1 MLQAEVQGGRLP
13 RLLQAAIDAFSLPD
27 LRSKILF
34 TLALLAI
41 YRFAA
46 HIPMPGINEGALSNL
61 FENNDLL
68 GFLDLFSGGA
78 LRRMSIVALGVFP
91 YITAS
96 IVMQLITPVF
106 PKLQEMA
113 REGESGRAKM
123 SRITH
128 WLTVPI
134 ALAQGYGQLILL
146 QGSGVFVDSVTG
158 APTFVVGFFGASLL
172 PTVAALLSIVAGTLF
187 LVWMGELITERG
199 IGNGISL
206 IIFAGIVA
214 GFPGLLSQGFLDT
227 DNVLGIGFF
236 AIIGVGIIA
245 LIVWFNEAH
254 RRIPVQYGRSIFR
267 GGRMY
272 RQSGAT
278 YLPLRINSAGMIPL
292 IFAFS
297 IVILPGTMA
306 TYFATTTG
314 VIGDV
319 ARFFADLLVP
329 TSPPYWIMVFI
340 LVVIFTF
347 FYTLVVFNQQNLAE
361 NLQRNGGFVLGIR
374 PGRPTQEYLNR
385 VIVRITMGGA
395 LFLGFIAIVPYLA
408 SLITDVQAISLSSTS
423 LLIMVGVGLDTM
435 RQLEAQLMMR
445 NYEGFLR

>member
-46 HIPMPGINEGALSNL
+46 HIPMPGIDQQALSNL

-134 ALAQGYGQLILL
+134 ALAQGYGQLMLL
-146 QGSGVFVDSVTG
+146 QGSGVFAGSS
-158 APTFVVGFFGASLL
+158 FEVGFYGASLL
-172 PTVAALLSIVAGTLF
+172 PTVAALLSIVAGTMF
-187 LVWMGELITERG
+187 LVWLGELITERG

-206 IIFAGIVA
+206 IIFSGIVA
-214 GFPGLLSQGFLDT
+214 GFPGLLSQGFGS
-227 DNVLGIGFF
+227 DNILGIGFF

-245 LIVWFNEAH
+245 LIVMFNEAH

-314 VIGDV
+314 VVGDI
-319 ARFFADLLVP
+319 ARFFADLLIP

-374 PGRPTQEYLNR
+374 PGRPTQEYLNK

>member
-1 MLQAEVQGGRLP
+1 MISSETQGGRFP
-13 RLLQAAIDAFSLPD
+13 RLLQAAIEAFSLPD
-27 LRSKILF
+27 LRAKILF
-34 TLALLAI
+34 TLALLAV
-41 YRFAA
+41 YRFVAQ
-46 HIPMPGINEGALSNL
+46 IPLPGIDQVQLDQL
-61 FENNDLL
+61 FENNQLL

-78 LRRMSIVALGVFP
+78 LSRMSIVALGVFP

-96 IVMQLITPVF
+96 IVVQLLTPVI
-106 PKLQEMA
+106 PPLQELA
-113 REGESGRAKM
+113 KEGEAGRAKIN
-123 SRITH
+123 RLVH

-134 ALAQGYGQLILL
+134 ALAQGYGQLVLL
-146 QGSGVFVDSVTG
+146 EQSNVLTSVGLSGD
-158 APTFVVGFFGASLL
+158 ALL
-172 PTVAALLSIVAGTLF
+172 PTMAGLLSIVAGTMF
-187 LVWMGELITERG
+187 LVWLGELITERG
-199 IGNGISL
+199 IGNGVSM

-214 GFPGLLSQGFLDT
+214 GFPGLLAQGFLDR

-236 AIIGVGIIA
+236 AIIGVFIVA
-245 LIVWFNEAH
+245 LIVMFNEAH

-297 IVILPGTMA
+297 IVILPGTVA
-306 TYFATTTG
+306 TYFATNSG
-314 VIGDV
+314 WVGDV

-329 TSPPYWIMVFI
+329 TAPLYWVMAFI

-374 PGRPTQEYLNR
+374 PGQPTQDYLNR

-395 LFLGFIAIVPYLA
+395 LFLGFISVVPYLA
-408 SLITDVQAISLSSTS
+408 SLVTDVQAISLSSTS
-423 LLIMVGVGLDTM
+423 LLIMVGVGLDTL
-435 RQLEAQLMMR
+435 RQLEAQLLMR

>member
-46 HIPMPGINEGALSNL
+46 HIPMPGIDQQALSNL

-146 QGSGVFVDSVTG
+146 QGSGVFAGSG
-158 APTFVVGFFGASLL
+158 FEVGFVGASLL

-187 LVWMGELITERG
+187 LVWLGELITERG

-206 IIFAGIVA
+206 IIFSGIVA
-214 GFPGLLSQGFLDT
+214 GFPGLISQGFLDS

-245 LIVWFNEAH
+245 LIVMFNEAH

-314 VIGDV
+314 VVGDV
-319 ARFFADLLVP
+319 ARFFADLLIP

-374 PGRPTQEYLNR
+374 PGRPTQEYLNK

-408 SLITDVQAISLSSTS
+408 SLVTDVQAISLSSTS
-423 LLIMVGVGLDTM
+423 LLIMVGVGLDTL

-445 NYEGFLR
+445 NYEGFLK

>member
-1 MLQAEVQGGRLP
+1 MIAAEPQGGRFP
-13 RLLQAAIDAFSLPD
+13 RLLQAAIDAFNIPD
-27 LRSKILF
+27 LRAKILF
-34 TLALLAI
+34 TLAILAL
-41 YRFAA
+41 YRFIA
-46 HIPMPGINEGALSNL
+46 HISIPGIDPDRVEDLV
-61 FENNDLL
+61 NNNQIL

-78 LRRMSIVALGVFP
+78 FRRMSIVALGVFP

-96 IVMQLITPVF
+96 IVIQLLTPVV
-106 PKLQEMA
+106 PSLQDLA
-113 REGESGRAKM
+113 REGEAGRAKM
-123 SRITH
+123 NRMVH

-134 ALAQGYGQLILL
+134 ALAQGYGQLLLL
-146 QGSGVFVDSVTG
+146 QQSGILE
-158 APTFVVGFFGASLL
+158 VGFSGDALL
-172 PTVAALLSIVAGTLF
+172 PTLASLLSIVAGTMF
-187 LVWMGELITERG
+187 LVWLGELITERG

-214 GFPGLLSQGFLDT
+214 GFPGLISQGFVNRDDL
-227 DNVLGIGFF
+227 LGVGFF
-236 AIIGVGIIA
+236 ALIGLLIIA
-245 LIVWFNEAH
+245 LIVMFNEAH

-297 IVILPGTMA
+297 IVILPGTIATYLATNTGWVGDMA
-306 TYFATTTG
+306 T
-314 VIGDV
+314 
-319 ARFFADLLVP
+319 FFAELLVP
-329 TSPPYWIMVFI
+329 SQPLYWIMVFI

-385 VIVRITMGGA
+385 VIIRITMGGA

-408 SLITDVQAISLSSTS
+408 SLITNVQAIALSSTS

>member
-1 MLQAEVQGGRLP
+1 MMAAEAQGGRYP
-13 RLLQAAIDAFSLPD
+13 RLVQAAIDAFSLPD
-27 LRSKILF
+27 LRAKILF
-34 TLALLAI
+34 TLAMLVI

-46 HIPMPGINEGALSNL
+46 HIPIPGIIPEQLDNL
-61 FENNDLL
+61 FRNNQLL

-96 IVMQLITPVF
+96 IVIQLLTPVI
-106 PKLQEMA
+106 PSLQDIS
-113 REGESGRAKM
+113 REGESGRIKM
-123 SRITH
+123 NRMVH
-128 WLTVPI
+128 GLTVPI
-134 ALAQGYGQLILL
+134 AVAQGYGQLILL
-146 QGSGVFVDSVTG
+146 QQNNVLPAVGFTG
-158 APTFVVGFFGASLL
+158 AALL
-172 PTVAALLSIVAGTLF
+172 PTMAALLSIVAGTMF
-187 LVWMGELITERG
+187 LVWLGELITERG

-214 GFPGLLSQGFLDT
+214 GFPNMITQGFLDR
-227 DNVLGIGFF
+227 DNVLGVGFF
-236 AIIGVGIIA
+236 AIFGVLIIA
-245 LIVWFNEAH
+245 LIVMFNEAH

-297 IVILPGTMA
+297 IVILPGTVA
-306 TYFATTTG
+306 TYFATNSG
-314 VIGDV
+314 WFGDV
-319 ARFFADLLVP
+319 ARFFADLLIP
-329 TSPPYWIMVFI
+329 SSPLYWVLVFV

-361 NLQRNGGFVLGIR
+361 GLQRNGGFVLGIR
-374 PGRPTQEYLNR
+374 PGRPTQDYLNR

-395 LFLGFIAIVPYLA
+395 LFLGFISIVPYIA
-408 SLITDVQAISLSSTS
+408 SLVTGVQAISLSSTS
-423 LLIMVGVGLDTM
+423 LLIMVGVGLDTL

>member
-1 MLQAEVQGGRLP
+1 MLQADVQGGRLP

-34 TLALLAI
+34 TLALLTI
-41 YRFAA
+41 FRFAA
-46 HIPMPGINEGALSNL
+46 HIPMPGVDQQALSNL

-134 ALAQGYGQLILL
+134 ALAQGYGQLMLL
-146 QGSGVFVDSVTG
+146 QGSGVFAGSG
-158 APTFVVGFFGASLL
+158 FEVGFYGASLL

-187 LVWMGELITERG
+187 LVWLGELITERG

-206 IIFAGIVA
+206 IIFSGIVA
-214 GFPGLLSQGFLDT
+214 GFPGLLSQGFGS

-245 LIVWFNEAH
+245 LIVMFNEAH

-314 VIGDV
+314 VVGDI
-319 ARFFADLLVP
+319 ARFFADLLIP

-374 PGRPTQEYLNR
+374 PGRPTQEYLNK

>member
-1 MLQAEVQGGRLP
+1 MMAAETQGGRYP
-13 RLLQAAIDAFSLPD
+13 RLVQAAIDAFSLPD
-27 LRSKILF
+27 LRAKILF
-34 TLALLAI
+34 TMAMLVI

-46 HIPMPGINEGALSNL
+46 HIPIPGIIPEQLDNL
-61 FENNDLL
+61 FRNNELL

-96 IVMQLITPVF
+96 IVVQLLTPVI
-106 PKLQEMA
+106 PSLQELS
-113 REGESGRAKM
+113 REGEAGRIKM
-123 SRITH
+123 NRMVH
-128 WLTVPI
+128 GLTVPI
-134 ALAQGYGQLILL
+134 AVAQGYGQLILL
-146 QGSGVFVDSVTG
+146 QQNNVLL
-158 APTFVVGFFGASLL
+158 AVGFSGSALL
-172 PTVAALLSIVAGTLF
+172 PTMAALISIVAGTMF
-187 LVWMGELITERG
+187 LVWLGELITERG

-206 IIFAGIVA
+206 IIFAGIVS
-214 GFPGLLSQGFLDT
+214 GFPNLITQGFLDR

-236 AIIGVGIIA
+236 AIFGVLIIA
-245 LIVWFNEAH
+245 LIVMFNEAH

-297 IVILPGTMA
+297 IVILPGTVA
-306 TYFATTTG
+306 TYFATNSG
-314 VIGDV
+314 WFGDV
-319 ARFFADLLVP
+319 ARFFADLLIP
-329 TSPPYWIMVFI
+329 SSPLYWVLVFV

-361 NLQRNGGFVLGIR
+361 GLQRNGGFVLGIR
-374 PGRPTQEYLNR
+374 PGRPTQDYLNR

-395 LFLGFIAIVPYLA
+395 LFLGFISIVPYIA
-408 SLITDVQAISLSSTS
+408 SLVTGVQAISLSSTS
-423 LLIMVGVGLDTM
+423 LLIMVGVGLDTL

>member
-1 MLQAEVQGGRLP
+1 MISAEAQGGRFP
-13 RLLQAAIDAFSLPD
+13 RLIQAAIDAFSLPD
-27 LRSKILF
+27 LRGKILF
-34 TLALLAI
+34 TLALLAL
-41 YRFAA
+41 YRFATQ
-46 HIPMPGINEGALSNL
+46 IPIPGINSAQLDNL
-61 FENNDLL
+61 FDTNQLL

-96 IVMQLITPVF
+96 IVMQLLTPVI
-106 PKLQEMA
+106 PALSELS
-113 REGESGRAKM
+113 REGEAGRAKM
-123 SRITH
+123 NRYVH
-128 WLTVPI
+128 LLTVPI

-146 QGSGVFVDSVTG
+146 EQSNVFVNAQGVALFT
-158 APTFVVGFFGASLL
+158 VGFTGDSLL
-172 PTVAALLSIVAGTLF
+172 PTVAALTSLVAGTMF
-187 LVWMGELITERG
+187 LVWLGELITEKG

-214 GFPGLLSQGFLDT
+214 GFPGLLAQGFLDR

-236 AIIGVGIIA
+236 AIIGVLIIA
-245 LIVWFNEAH
+245 LIVMFNEAH

-306 TYFATTTG
+306 TYFATSTSW
-314 VIGDV
+314 VGDV
-319 ARFFADLLVP
+319 ARFFADILIP
-329 TSPPYWIMVFI
+329 TSPLYWVMVFI

-374 PGRPTQEYLNR
+374 PGKPTQDYLNR

-395 LFLGFIAIVPYLA
+395 LFLGFIAVVPYIA
-408 SLITDVQAISLSSTS
+408 SLITDVQAIALSSTS
-423 LLIMVGVGLDTM
+423 LLIMVGVGLDTL